1 MAVSNDSFPA
11 RKRRPAM
18 EAFVSPKFSSPK
30 LLQSLLHLCKEVSSL
45 QPLGVLLKKTSAS
58 VIRKTRLISVL
69 LEELVRFPASTFPP
83 SAALCF
89 EELYL
94 VLQRIKVLVED
105 CSSCSRMWLLV
116 QVPSILSSFQ
126 QMTAELSTLL
136 DIFPAKEMELSED
149 VGELLDLI
157 KRQCSARGSPACA
170 DACDEDLR
178 IEVLKMLEDIKR
190 EVVPDQSKLG
200 VIFERLNLSDTA
212 SCSGEIENLEEEVQ
226 SQNDDLSKVEII
238 ALMGLVRY
246 GKCVLYGASTP
257 RASSATALRRRKS
270 ASEVNF
276 PADFRCPISLD
287 LMRDPVVVCTGQTY
301 DRSSISAWIESG
313 HETCPK
319 TGQALAHTRLIPNL
333 ALKNLIAMWCRDQR
347 IPFETTEVNVKP
359 NGAVINK
366 AALEATK
373 MTVSFLVNKL
383 AAAAAPAAADRLVH
397 ELRVLAKTDSDSR
410 LCIAEA
416 GTLPLLVKCL
426 RSELP
431 SLQINAVTT
440 ILNLSILDSNKARIL
455 ETDGAIDGVIHV
467 LRSGATWEAKGNAA
481 AAIFSLTGGAGRRRL
496 GRRVR
501 AATLALLNLAKT
513 GPTGPRRDAMMA
525 ILNLA
530 GDREGAGR
538 LVEAGAVEVAGE
550 VMDVLP
556 EEAAAVL
563 EVVVK
568 RGGMAA
574 VAAVYHRNVVER
586 LAKLLRDGSDRARES
601 AAATLVILCR
611 KGGSEVV
618 AELAAV
624 AGIERVVW
632 EVIRMG
638 SGRAR
643 RKATT
648 LLRILRRWAAGL
660 VGRDFDSGHS
670 TNITGLNVM
679 NPTRIVLPA

>member
-1 MAVSNDSFPA
+1 M
-11 RKRRPAM
+11 
-18 EAFVSPKFSSPK
+18 
-30 LLQSLLHLCKEVSSL
+30 H
-45 QPLGVLLKKTSAS
+45 PLGVLLKKTSAS

-136 DIFPAKEMELSED
+136 DILPAKEMELSED

-200 VIFERLNLSDTA
+200 MIFERLNLSDTA
-212 SCSGEIENLEEEVQ
+212 SCSSEIENLEEEVQ
-226 SQNDDLSKVEII
+226 SQNDDVSKVEII

-257 RASSATALRRRKS
+257 RASSAAALRRRKS

-301 DRSSISAWIESG
+301 DRSSIGAWIESG
-313 HETCPK
+313 HATCPK

-347 IPFETTEVNVKP
+347 IPFETTEVNVNP
-359 NGAVINK
+359 NGAVLNK

-383 AAAAAPAAADRLVH
+383 AAAAAAASPTAADRLVY

-416 GTLPLLVKCL
+416 GALPLLVKCL
-426 RSELP
+426 ASDLP

-467 LRSGATWEAKGNAA
+467 LRSGVTWEAKGNAA

-501 AATLALLNLAKT
+501 AATLALLDLAKT
-513 GPTGPRRDAMMA
+513 GPMGPRRDAMMA

-568 RGGMAA
+568 RGGMVA

-601 AAATLVILCR
+601 AAATLVIVCR

-632 EVIRMG
+632 EVIGMG

-660 VGRDFDSGHS
+660 VGRDFGSGHS
-670 TNITGLNVM
+670 TNITGLNMM